1 MPTIGRMNGGKFDFL
16 RVRRRFRQPI
26 TTGHGTVEAVDRI
39 LLRTEDETGIGF
51 GEAAPWPGFPTE
63 SCDAIAEALRSAR
76 GSLTHLHA
84 SVAASRGAFPCLS
97 AALSSCAHWSEIEA
111 FAGALPS
118 AGLLAQPTAEGVAEK
133 IQAGYRTLK
142 FKITG
147 ETIPGVIRGLIE
159 GAPAGISFR
168 LDANG
173 GLTLEQARVWT
184 ELVRDLAAVEFLEQ
198 PLPVGHPG
206 YASLG
211 TEKVALDESFLA
223 PGSLEWAGPV
233 VVKPAL
239 AGDWDE
245 LLRWRRERRGPVVY
259 SSCFET
265 AFGRQA
271 ALWLAAQ
278 DPAAGT
284 IGFDTLGRFEMDGRD
299 RHEAGPVARGRLDIA
314 WGDLWKEMT

>member
-1 MPTIGRMNGGKFDFL
+1 MNGGKFDFL

-39 LLRTEDETGIGF
+39 LLRTEDQHGVGF

-63 SCDAIAEALRSAR
+63 DCDVIAETLRSAR
-76 GSLTHLHA
+76 GSLSHLRA
-84 SVAASRGAFPCLS
+84 SVAARRGALPCLS
-97 AALSSCAHWSEIEA
+97 AALSSCAHWTEIA
-111 FAGALPS
+111 SFAGALPC
-118 AGLLAQPTAEGVAEK
+118 AGLLTQPTAEGVAEK
-133 IQAGYRTLK
+133 LQAGFRTLK
-142 FKITG
+142 LKITG
-147 ETIPGVIRGLIE
+147 ASSLEEIRTLIA
-159 GAPAGISFR
+159 GAPAGTSFR

-173 GLTLEQARVWT
+173 GLSLEQARAWT
-184 ELVRDLAAVEFLEQ
+184 ELARALPAVEFLEQ

-211 TEKVALDESFLA
+211 GDKVALDESFLA
-223 PGSLEWAGPV
+223 PGSLEWDGPV

-259 SSCFET
+259 SSSFET

-284 IGFDTLGRFEMDGRD
+284 VGFDTLGRFEMDGRD
-299 RHEAGPVARGRLDIA
+299 RHEAGPLARGRLDLV
-314 WGDLWKEMT
+314 WSDLWKEMT

>member
-1 MPTIGRMNGGKFDFL
+1 MDGMNGGKFDFL
-16 RVRRRFRQPI
+16 RVRRRFRQPLV
-26 TTGHGTVEAVDRI
+26 TGHGTIEAVDRI
-39 LLRTEDETGIGF
+39 LLRTEDENGRGF

-63 SCDAIAEALRSAR
+63 DCDAIAEVLRSAR
-76 GSLTHLHA
+76 GNLSHLRA
-84 SVAASRGAFPCLS
+84 SVEASRGALPCLR
-97 AALSSCAHWSEIEA
+97 AALSSCAHWGEIEA
-111 FAGALPS
+111 FAGALPC
-118 AGLLAQPTAEGVAEK
+118 AGLLTNPSAEGVAEK
-133 IQAGYRTLK
+133 LRSGYRTLK
-142 FKITG
+142 LKVTG
-147 ETIPGVIRGLIE
+147 GSDLPTIRALIAA
-159 GAPAGISFR
+159 APAGISFR

-173 GLTLEQARVWT
+173 DLTLEQARVWT
-184 ELVRDLAAVEFLEQ
+184 ELVRALPAVEFLEQ

-211 TEKVALDESFLA
+211 HEKVALDESFLA

-239 AGDWDE
+239 AGDWEE
-245 LLRWRRERRGPVVY
+245 LLRWRRERHAPVVY

-284 IGFDTLGRFEMDGRD
+284 VGFDTLGRFEMDGRD
-299 RHEAGPVARGRLDIA
+299 RHEAGPLARGRLDLA
-314 WGDLWKEMT
+314 WNELWKEMT

>member
-1 MPTIGRMNGGKFDFL
+1 MNGGKFDFL
-16 RVRRRFRQPI
+16 RVRRRFRLPI

-39 LLRTEDETGIGF
+39 LLRTEDAGGLGF

-63 SCDAIAEALRSAR
+63 DCDTIAEVLRSAR
-76 GSLTHLHA
+76 GSLSHLRA
-84 SVAASRGAFPCLS
+84 SVEASGGALPCLA
-97 AALSSCAHWSEIEA
+97 AALSSCDHWAEIEA
-111 FAGALPS
+111 FAGALPC
-118 AGLLAQPTAEGVAEK
+118 AGLLTDPSAEGVAEK
-133 IQAGYRTLK
+133 LRSGYRTLK
-142 FKITG
+142 LKIAG
-147 ETIPGVIRGLIE
+147 SSDLPTIRALVE
-159 GAPAGISFR
+159 ASPAGTSFR

-173 GLTLEQARVWT
+173 GLSLEQARAWT
-184 ELVRDLAAVEFLEQ
+184 ELARALPAIEFLEQ

-211 TEKVALDESFLA
+211 HEKVALDESFLA

-239 AGDWDE
+239 AGDWDA
-245 LLRWRRERRGPVVY
+245 LLRWRRERSGPVVY

-265 AFGRQA
+265 AIGRQG

-284 IGFDTLGRFEMDGRD
+284 VGFDTLGRFESDGRD
-299 RHEAGPVARGRLDIA
+299 RHAHGPDANGLPGYDWAGF
-314 WGDLWKEMT
+314 WHDLT

>member
-1 MPTIGRMNGGKFDFL
+1 MNGGKFEFL

-26 TTGHGTVEAVDRI
+26 VTGYGTVEAVDRI
-39 LLRTEDETGIGF
+39 LLRTEDEAGVGF

-63 SCDAIAEALRSAR
+63 SCDDIAEVLRSAR
-76 GSLTHLHA
+76 GGLSHLRAAVDA
-84 SVAASRGAFPCLS
+84 SAARLPCLG
-97 AALSSCAHWSEIEA
+97 AALSSCAHWAEIAA

-118 AGLLAQPTAEGVAEK
+118 AGLLPDPTAEGVAGK
-133 IQAGYRTLK
+133 IGAGYRTLK
-142 FKITG
+142 FKVTG
-147 ETIPGVIRGLIE
+147 DTSPAAIRSLIAA
-159 GAPAGISFR
+159 APAGIGFR

-173 GLTLEQARVWT
+173 GLTLEQARAWA
-184 ELVRDLAAVEFLEQ
+184 ELARELDSVEFLEQ

-211 TEKVALDESFLA
+211 AEKIALDESFLA

-245 LLRWRRERRGPVVY
+245 LLRWRRARHGSVVY

-278 DPAAGT
+278 DPAAGVV
-284 IGFDTLGRFEMDGRD
+284 GFDTLGRFEMDGRD
-299 RHEAGPVARGRLDIA
+299 RHEAGPVARGRLDLS
-314 WGDLWKEMT
+314 WDELWKEMA

>member
-1 MPTIGRMNGGKFDFL
+1 MNGGKIDFL
-16 RVRRRFRQPI
+16 RVRRRFRHPV

-39 LLRTEDETGIGF
+39 LLRTEDEAGVGF

-63 SCDAIAEALRSAR
+63 TCDAIAETLRSAR
-76 GSLTHLHA
+76 GSLSHLRA
-84 SVAASRGAFPCLS
+84 SVAAARGTLPCLS
-97 AALSSCAHWSEIEA
+97 AALSSCAHWPEIEA

-118 AGLLAQPTAEGVAEK
+118 AALLVHPSSESIAEK
-133 IQAGYRTLK
+133 IRAGYRTLK
-142 FKITG
+142 LKIAG
-147 ETIPGVIRGLIE
+147 ETSPEFVRGLIVA
-159 GAPAGISFR
+159 APAGISFR

-173 GLTLEQARVWT
+173 GLTLEQARAWT
-184 ELVRDLAAVEFLEQ
+184 ELVRGLAAVEFLEQ

-223 PGSLEWAGPV
+223 PGSLDWAGPV

-245 LLRWRRERRGPVVY
+245 LLRWRRGRRAPVTY

-265 AFGRQA
+265 AFGRQG

-278 DPAAGT
+278 DPCVAT
-284 IGFDTLGRFEMDGRD
+284 VGFDTLGRFELDGRD
-299 RHEAGPVARGRLDIA
+299 RHEPGPIARGRMDIA
-314 WGDLWKEMT
+314 WGDLWEEMA

>member
-1 MPTIGRMNGGKFDFL
+1 MGRMNGGKIDFL

-39 LLRTEDETGIGF
+39 LLRTEDETGVGF

-63 SCDAIAEALRSAR
+63 DCDTIAEALRSAR
-76 GSLTHLHA
+76 GSLSHLQA
-84 SVAASRGAFPCLS
+84 SVAASPGAFPCLS

-118 AGLLAQPTAEGVAEK
+118 AGLLTDPTAAGIAEK
-133 IQAGYRTLK
+133 IRAGYRTLK
-142 FKITG
+142 LKITG
-147 ETIPGVIRGLIE
+147 ETAADFIRGLIT

-184 ELVRDLAAVEFLEQ
+184 ELVRGLPAAEFLEQ

-211 TEKVALDESFLA
+211 GDKIALDESFLA
-223 PGSLEWAGPV
+223 PGSLEWDGPV

-245 LLRWRRERRGPVVY
+245 LLRWRRERGGPVVY
-259 SSCFET
+259 SSAFET
-265 AFGRQA
+265 AIGRQA

-278 DPAAGT
+278 DPSAGT
-284 IGFDTLGRFEMDGRD
+284 VGFDTLGRFEMDGRD
-299 RHEAGPVARGRLDIA
+299 RHEAGPLARGRLDII
-314 WGDLWKEMT
+314 WGDLWKELS